1 MVVTGDRDSLQLVS
15 DDVTVL
21 YPRKGV
27 SELTRFTPEAVV
39 EKYGLTPQ
47 QYPDFAALRGDPSDN
62 LPGIPGVGEKTA
74 TKWIA
79 EYGSLQALVDHVDT
93 VKGKV
98 GDALRANL
106 SHVVLNRE
114 LTDLVRDVPLA
125 QTPDTLRMQPWDRDQ
140 IHRLFDDLEFRV
152 LRDRLFDT
160 LASADPEV
168 DEGFDVRG
176 GALEPGELA
185 AWLAEHSAGSRFGMA
200 VVGTHLAFDGD
211 ATALAIVA
219 ADGDGRYL
227 DTADLTSGRRGGAR
241 RRGWPMPAVPKALH
255 EAKLAMHDLEGRGW
269 TLRGVT
275 SDTALAA
282 YLVRPGQRSFALDDL
297 SLRYLKRELRADN
310 PEQQQL
316 SLLDDSDGV
325 DDQAVQ
331 TSILRASAVMDLADA
346 LDEELARIDSASLLG
361 EMELPVQRVLAEMET
376 AGIAVDLGQL
386 SELQSEFADQIRDA
400 AEAAYAVIGKQ
411 INLGS
416 PKQLQVVLFDELE
429 MPKTKRT
436 KTGYTTDADALQSLF
451 DKTGHPFLQHLLA
464 HRDATR
470 LKVTVDGLLNSVASD
485 GRIHTTFNQTIAAT
499 GRLSSTEPNL
509 QNIPIR
515 TEAGRRIRDAFVVG
529 KGFAEL
535 MTADYSQIEMRIMA
549 HLSKDEGLIEA
560 FNTGEDLHSFV
571 ASRAFSVPIDEVT
584 AELRRRVKAMSYG
597 LAYGLSA
604 YGLAAQ
610 LKISTEEAKVQM
622 EQYFD
627 RFGGVR
633 DYLRDV
639 VDQARKDGYTSTVF
653 GRRRYLP
660 ELDSSNRNVREAA
673 ERAALNAPIQGS
685 AADIIKVA
693 MIEVDKAIKDAGL
706 TSRMLLQVHDEL
718 LFEVAPGERDQVESA
733 GARQDGR
740 RLPAGR
746 AAGGVGR
753 IRPQLGLRGALERR
767 TESSQGL
774 QSRRAGPRSVHG
786 VGLLGQQRVHPQ
798 VTEAAVDAVP
808 DEGQLHHLGGEGL
821 HGLGRGFSAGPR
833 RLRYRCL
840 AWADR
845 AEPGRLVGCHQA
857 RRHHAGQLL
866 GDDALLLRRLATP
879 SVIASPK
886 TGIIQST
893 YTPKYAPTPS
903 SDEPF
908 HSPVHD
914 HRADVAEQ
922 QAAALARALRCCSAN
937 HTPMPNNVV
946 NSEWANG
953 PMISRIAAVSSESLT
968 VSPSGDVED
977 VLQPG
982 EPPPDQP
989 GVHQAVGQRIEL
1001 VAAPAGHHEQ
1011 EEQPL
1016 GRLFCHRRAEHDRDR
1031 ADRLRRA
1038 RIDCGLDD
1046 ELQYRRDHDRH
1057 RCAPQEGQHQQPRRF
1072 GFPPVEPEI
1081 GQHDDRHGD
1090 AGQNEPDRR
1099 PDGVEGGQHDQD
1111 QAGDGAQK
1119 DHHSKWRP
1127 DLADFLLNR
1136 RIRRNELK
1144 WLLRRTGI
1152 SHQSRV
1158 AGWASPIGPGLSS
1171 VCTVE

>member
-1 MVVTGDRDSLQLVS
+1 MTASATAEKATEKPILMLLDGNSLAFRAFYALPAENFKTQGGLTTNAVYGFTAMLINLLRDEQPSHIAAAFDVSRQTFRLDKYPEYKAGRSATPDEFRGQIDITKEVLGALGITVLAEPGFEADDVIATLATQAENEGYRVLVVTGDRDSLQLVS

-27 SELTRFTPEAVV
+27 SELTRFTPEAVL

-79 EYGSLQALVDHVDT
+79 EYGSLQALVDQVDT

-98 GDALRANL
+98 GDALRDNL
-106 SHVVLNRE
+106 SNVVLNRE
-114 LTDLVRDVPLA
+114 LTDLVKDVPLA

-168 DEGFDVRG
+168 DQGFDVRG
-176 GALEPGELA
+176 GALEPGELGG
-185 AWLAEHSAGSRFGMA
+185 WLAEHTKGKRSGLA
-200 VVGTHLAFDGD
+200 VIGTHLAFDAD
-211 ATALAIVA
+211 ATAMAIVA
-219 ADGDGRYL
+219 GDGDGRYL
-227 DTADLTSGRRGGAR
+227 DTTDLHPDDEAALSEWLADAD
-241 RRGWPMPAVPKALH
+241 APKALH
-255 EAKLAMHDLEGRGW
+255 EAKIAMHDLEGRGW

-316 SLLDDSDGV
+316 SLLDDTDGV
-325 DDQAVQ
+325 DEQAVQ

-346 LDEELARIDSASLLG
+346 LDDELARIESSALLAD
-361 EMELPVQRVLAEMET
+361 MELPVQRVLAQMET

-400 AEAAYAVIGKQ
+400 AEAAYGVIGKQ

-451 DKTGHPFLQHLLA
+451 DKTGHPFLQHLLT
-464 HRDATR
+464 HRDVTR

-515 TEAGRRIRDAFVVG
+515 TDAGRRIRDAFVVG
-529 KGFAEL
+529 EGFAEL

-549 HLSKDEGLIEA
+549 HLSRDEGLIEA
-560 FNTGEDLHSFV
+560 FRTGEDLHSFV
-571 ASRAFSVPIDEVT
+571 ASRAFSVPIEDVT

-693 MIEVDKAIKDAGL
+693 MIEVDKALKEAGL
-706 TSRMLLQVHDEL
+706 ESRMLLQVHDEL
-718 LFEVAPGERDQVESA
+718 LIEVAEGERDRVEALVRDKMGSA
-733 GARQDGR
+733 YPLDVPLEVSVGYGR
-740 RLPAGR
+740 
-746 AAGGVGR
+746 
-753 IRPQLGLRGALERR
+753 
-767 TESSQGL
+767 SW
-774 QSRRAGPRSVHG
+774 
-786 VGLLGQQRVHPQ
+786 
-798 VTEAAVDAVP
+798 D
-808 DEGQLHHLGGEGL
+808 
-821 HGLGRGFSAGPR
+821 
-833 RLRYRCL
+833 
-840 AWADR
+840 
-845 AEPGRLVGCHQA
+845 
-857 RRHHAGQLL
+857 
-866 GDDALLLRRLATP
+866 
-879 SVIASPK
+879 
-886 TGIIQST
+886 
-893 YTPKYAPTPS
+893 
-903 SDEPF
+903 
-908 HSPVHD
+908 
-914 HRADVAEQ
+914 
-922 QAAALARALRCCSAN
+922 AAA
-937 HTPMPNNVV
+937 H
-946 NSEWANG
+946 
-953 PMISRIAAVSSESLT
+953 
-968 VSPSGDVED
+968 
-977 VLQPG
+977 
-982 EPPPDQP
+982 
-989 GVHQAVGQRIEL
+989 
-1001 VAAPAGHHEQ
+1001 
-1011 EEQPL
+1011 
-1016 GRLFCHRRAEHDRDR
+1016 
-1031 ADRLRRA
+1031 
-1038 RIDCGLDD
+1038 
-1046 ELQYRRDHDRH
+1046 
-1057 RCAPQEGQHQQPRRF
+1057 
-1072 GFPPVEPEI
+1072 
-1081 GQHDDRHGD
+1081 
-1090 AGQNEPDRR
+1090 
-1099 PDGVEGGQHDQD
+1099 
-1111 QAGDGAQK
+1111 
-1119 DHHSKWRP
+1119 
-1127 DLADFLLNR
+1127 
-1136 RIRRNELK
+1136 
-1144 WLLRRTGI
+1144 
-1152 SHQSRV
+1152 
-1158 AGWASPIGPGLSS
+1158 
-1171 VCTVE
+1171 